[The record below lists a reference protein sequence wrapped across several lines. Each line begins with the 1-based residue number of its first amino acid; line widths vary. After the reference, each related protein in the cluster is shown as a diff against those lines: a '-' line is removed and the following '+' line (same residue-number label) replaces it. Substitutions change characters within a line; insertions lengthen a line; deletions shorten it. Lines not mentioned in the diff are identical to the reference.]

1 MDNSLER
8 HWEGRARF
16 LTQALILSGT
26 LNIGFL
32 SASVYFALK
41 DKQAAIAYEVPT
53 SVRTHFSNDQIL
65 KAYSKASFQELLLRL
80 ESKELMEEGCVRR
93 ELALA
98 CLSAFH
104 HFPVEKAL
112 GGEHLQKRVVSF
124 RLADKADPLE
134 LIVFVGLT
142 DEHFEALL
150 RFAKTEKWPLTSKG
164 LFLAIA
170 HAPTPV
176 DPSLLEAFYCTA
188 EFHGIYSLLQRHIPG
203 VSKILVVSML
213 REGSWSLL
221 EHFSERLRVLQQYT
235 VDMHREILVTYA
247 TRKSSKIAADLLWK
261 HDLEYVLRR
270 LDDPQ
275 MMAFLEC
282 QKDHKERAQL
292 LAKELLVSL
301 RSDSV
306 RQKAAGVLYATSEEP
321 APAVYDYEAVL
332 ERFYPERVS
341 VKKVILEPVEKP
353 QSEPVSVPAIVS
365 SPQKAPVKK
374 IVHKVQER
382 DSLWKISRKYKV
394 SVEAIM
400 KLNKMETDKLRVGKE
415 IQIPEN

>member
-8 HWEGRARF
+8 HWEQRARF

-32 SASVYFALK
+32 SASIYIALK
-41 DKQAAIAYEVPT
+41 DKQAAISYEVPVT
-53 SVRTHFSNDQIL
+53 VRTQFSNDQIL
-65 KAYSKASFQELLLRL
+65 KAYSRASFQELLLRL

-93 ELALA
+93 DLALA

-112 GGEHLQKRVVSF
+112 GGAPLQKRVVSF
-124 RLADKADPLE
+124 RLAEGSDPLE
-134 LIVFVGLT
+134 VIVFAGLG

-150 RFAKTEKWPLTSKG
+150 RFAKTEKWPFTSKG
-164 LFLAIA
+164 LFLAVA
-170 HAPTPV
+170 QSATPV

-188 EFHGIYSLLQRHIPG
+188 EFHGIYSLFQKHIPG

-221 EHFSERLRVLQQYT
+221 EQFSEKLRVLQQYT
-235 VDMHREILVTYA
+235 VDMYREILVAYA

-261 HDLEYVLRR
+261 HELDYVLRR

-275 MMAFLEC
+275 MMAFLDCHKE
-282 QKDHKERAQL
+282 QKERAQF
-292 LAKELLVSL
+292 LAKEILVSL
-301 RSDSV
+301 RSDPV
-306 RQKAAGVLYATSEEP
+306 RQKAAQLLYAASEEP
-321 APAVYDYEAVL
+321 PPAVYDYEAVL
-332 ERFYPERVS
+332 ERFYPERVA
-341 VKKVILEPVEKP
+341 VKKTVLPVVEEKPVILVSEEK
-353 QSEPVSVPAIVS
+353 I
-365 SPQKAPVKK
+365 PVKK
-374 IVHKVQER
+374 IVHKIQER

-400 KLNKMETDKLRVGKE
+400 QLNKLETDRLRVGRE
-415 IQIPEN
+415 LQIPTQD